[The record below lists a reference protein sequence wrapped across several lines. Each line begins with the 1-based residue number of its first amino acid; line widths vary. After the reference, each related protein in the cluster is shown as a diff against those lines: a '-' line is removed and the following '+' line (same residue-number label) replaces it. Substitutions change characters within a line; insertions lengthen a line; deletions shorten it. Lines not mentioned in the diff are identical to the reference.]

1 MVLRVVPRKL
11 TLGAASLE
19 PFFEPPVVAPQPTFS
34 FSFPMPP
41 PAPQPHPAPQPSIFR
56 EPPEPEPPYLH
67 RSPSFDPFFR
77 PFPQPV
83 PDIFDHYFA
92 FPPQANAF
100 LFTSHPAT
108 GPAPAP
114 NFFPSYHQPFAFPIF
129 ASPIFAPPEP
139 QPVPPMPAP
148 PPPSVFFYM
157 SPSMVSQPMPYS
169 PPASTATAPSVETSP
184 DDEYFPRNDRQE
196 PSWRWAPMQPQPPE
210 PKLPKKSGKG
220 QNFVNKLRRG
230 KSTPTLQP
238 RRGWDEQDAR
248 RRRGNVSPSRG
259 HRMKDLFNIF
269 SKRQ

>member
-1 MVLRVVPRKL
+1 MARKL

-83 PDIFDHYFA
+83 PDIFDPFFA

-100 LFTSHPAT
+100 MFTSHPT
-108 GPAPAP
+108 PGPAPAP

-157 SPSMVSQPMPYS
+157 SPSMVSQSMPYS

-184 DDEYFPRNDRQE
+184 DDEYFPPRNERQE

-230 KSTPTLQP
+230 KSTPILQP